1 MASKKTKTPLEKVT
15 REKVASFMRAS
26 GFVVQQEVVVPTGRI
41 DILVKEYKPNGEIV
55 NYLIECKRYGDS
67 NSIKNA
73 IGQLRTY
80 STHYGKNTK
89 LYICTSDPTPLNKE
103 AQKVLACNPDILYKV
118 FT

>member
-1 MASKKTKTPLEKVT
+1 
-15 REKVASFMRAS
+15 MRAS